1 MEVGREADKGMPRA
15 RYCMCAFQFDLTP
28 LISLLGRRSTAQ
40 GNGRGYYIAA
50 AARWNKVRLRP
61 RAHIFESD
69 LTPLPP
75 ISALIG
81 CRNTGVRS
89 RGKQRYVLARAIVRV
104 LFDL

>member
-50 AARWNKVRLRP
+50 AAGITAPGCGHYGPGMRTRGGTRCVFTL
-61 RAHIFESD
+61 AHTF
-69 LTPLPP
+69 LN
-75 ISALIG
+75 LI
-81 CRNTGVRS
+81 
-89 RGKQRYVLARAIVRV
+89 
-104 LFDL
+104 

>member
-50 AARWNKVRLRP
+50 AAGITAP
-61 RAHIFESD
+61 
-69 LTPLPP
+69 
-75 ISALIG
+75 G
-81 CRNTGVRS
+81 CGHYGPGMRTRREQGASSPS
-89 RGKQRYVLARAIVRV
+89 RTH
-104 LFDL
+104 F

>member
-75 ISALIG
+75 HLCSHRMQEHGSAAA
-81 CRNTGVRS
+81 
-89 RGKQRYVLARAIVRV
+89 ARTKVCPRA
-104 LFDL
+104 LL